1 MKICVR
7 SKFSCVRSYTCIG
20 LLDNLYARENA
31 HSYKREHWCTYI
43 VSAFLSLFLSSSVS
57 ISLYLCVS
65 LDHISVIRGL
75 RMEKLNQNFLGIP
88 FETSCVSYCL
98 VHVCYC
104 LFLSVIVSII
114 IISSSSIMLSL
125 MIIPTM
131 TMSMMMSMTMTI
143 QVKSIS
149 V

>member
-1 MKICVR
+1 MYRRI
-7 SKFSCVRSYTCIG
+7 
-20 LLDNLYARENA
+20 LDNLYARENA
-31 HSYKREHWCTYI
+31 HSYKREHRCTNI
-43 VSAFLSLFLSSSVS
+43 VSAFLSLFLSSSVCQYL
-57 ISLYLCVS
+57 SLSLC
-65 LDHISVIRGL
+65 LAGPHIRGL